1 MTKNI
6 LAILFIGLLF
16 FTGCSPKEK
25 TQGPTNNKDFT
36 LTSLDGKDITLSELK
51 GQVVLVDFWATWC
64 PPCERSIPVFSAL
77 YNKYHEKGFMV
88 LGISRED
95 KSRLISYRQENNI
108 PYPILIDNKNVTKE
122 YGVEAIPT
130 IIFFDKTGKS
140 RKTQV
145 GFAPELEAAF
155 DMLVDSLLNEQ

>member
-1 MTKNI
+1 MTKNR
-6 LAILFIGLLF
+6 LAILFIALLLL
-16 FTGCSPKEK
+16 TGCSPKEK
-25 TQGPTNNKDFT
+25 TQGSANDKDFT
-36 LTSLDGKDITLSELK
+36 LTSLDEEEITLSELK

-77 YNKYHEKGFMV
+77 YNRYHERGFTV
-88 LGISRED
+88 LGISREE
-95 KSRLISYRQENNI
+95 KSRLVSYRQEKNI

-130 IIFFDKTGKS
+130 IIFFDKNGKP

-145 GFAPELEAAF
+145 GFAPELEAVF
-155 DMLVDSLLNEQ
+155 DMFIDSLLNEQ

>member
-1 MTKNI
+1 MAKNI
-6 LAILFIGLLF
+6 FAILFIGLLF
-16 FTGCSPKEK
+16 LSGCSPKDQ
-25 TQGPTNNKDFT
+25 TQAQTNNKDFT
-36 LTSLDGKDITLSELK
+36 LTSLDDEEITLSELK

-64 PPCERSIPVFSAL
+64 PPCERSIPVFAAL
-77 YNKYHEKGFMV
+77 YNKHHEKGFMV

-95 KSRLISYRQENNI
+95 KTKLIDYRQEHNI
-108 PYPILIDNKNVTKE
+108 PYPILIDNKNVTKT

-130 IIFFDKTGKS
+130 IIFFDKTGKP

-155 DMLVDSLLNEQ
+155 DILIDSLLNE